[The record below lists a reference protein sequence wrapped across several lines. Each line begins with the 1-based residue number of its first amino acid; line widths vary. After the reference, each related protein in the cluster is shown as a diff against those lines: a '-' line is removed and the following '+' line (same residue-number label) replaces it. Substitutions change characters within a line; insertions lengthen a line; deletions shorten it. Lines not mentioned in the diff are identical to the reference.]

1 MRSHIRRKS
10 LYWLLLRIGILPIL
24 LLTLVITIFSANGF
38 ADAMNEEVKQEL
50 KDLCNAILMS
60 FNHMYEGDYHI
71 EEQDG
76 VVQLFKGEHLLNDDY
91 SIIDE
96 IKDQINV
103 DVTVFCRDVRVATTI
118 KDTGNQRV
126 VSTLARDDVKQKV
139 LEGGRAAYYSKVN
152 IDEKEYF
159 AYYAPLF
166 NASGSCV
173 GMVFVGKIYKD
184 VEELVWQTVRPI
196 LFFSFLAMVFAGLF
210 TVRVSRKMV
219 DAIRKTEAFL
229 EKLSGGDLH
238 AEMDA
243 SVLKRSDELGEMSRY
258 IITTQKSL
266 QALVEQDILT
276 GLNNRRSGEKLLLE
290 VQKEFVKA
298 KSPYCVVIG
307 DIDYFK
313 YVNDTYGHECGDVVL
328 KEVSACLK
336 GHMQGK
342 GFAARWGGEEF
353 LLVYTRCRL
362 PRGLQFLEGLMEDIR
377 NMSVSYQEEK
387 DIHITMTFGI
397 VEGSGDKINHIIK
410 EADTRLYFGK
420 DSGRNQIVH

>member
-1 MRSHIRRKS
+1 
-10 LYWLLLRIGILPIL
+10 
-24 LLTLVITIFSANGF
+24 
-38 ADAMNEEVKQEL
+38 
-50 KDLCNAILMS
+50 
-60 FNHMYEGDYHI
+60 
-71 EEQDG
+71 
-76 VVQLFKGEHLLNDDY
+76 
-91 SIIDE
+91 
-96 IKDQINV
+96 
-103 DVTVFCRDVRVATTI
+103 
-118 KDTGNQRV
+118 
-126 VSTLARDDVKQKV
+126 
-139 LEGGRAAYYSKVN
+139 
-152 IDEKEYF
+152 
-159 AYYAPLF
+159 
-166 NASGSCV
+166 
-173 GMVFVGKIYKD
+173 
-184 VEELVWQTVRPI
+184 
-196 LFFSFLAMVFAGLF
+196 
-210 TVRVSRKMV
+210 
-219 DAIRKTEAFL
+219 
-229 EKLSGGDLH
+229 
-238 AEMDA
+238 MDA